1 MYHDTACDA
10 HIMHLYS
17 IIVPFLNLASYKP
30 CRGWSAEIDVSVDCL
45 WFIWPQ
51 AITKKDSEPME
62 QRDFNN
68 ATLVHHAA
76 VIAERAERGRVH
88 HGIISGVCDLEAL
101 HSKLPGGMFSR
112 GTSAARESRR
122 SLQRQ

>member
-76 VIAERAERGRVH
+76 AGGQVGKARFVRVPIFQDFLAH
-88 HGIISGVCDLEAL
+88 HV
-101 HSKLPGGMFSR
+101 
-112 GTSAARESRR
+112 
-122 SLQRQ
+122 